1 MVPAPFIQIPHY
13 RHLVER
19 AGSCLH
25 AAHLTGISDFHFK
38 FAISNLKFVPLPP

>member
-13 RHLVER
+13 HHLVER

-25 AAHLTGISDFHFK
+25 AAHLTGISDFHLK
-38 FAISNLKFVPLPP
+38 LAISNLNFVPFLP